1 MEINFDSLKE
11 VLRQLS
17 VVNREIETTSGGITS
32 NLGFQ
37 FSAIP
42 GLNEAGAIHGR
53 AIKQDPASAQ
63 EMLRTYS
70 DQVGWA
76 AELLGAEI
84 DALSAQEDS
93 NARGLDLA
101 DTGGAVGS
109 IGAGLPSQPSNQRVP
124 LTFVPP
130 VVFPGAS
137 LLQLANNFNAT
148 KFGELAQAAVDWN
161 TMAANIRQVVDQL
174 NNAASTID
182 SENDSEF
189 TRSAANRIRELATT
203 GEQFAA
209 NASVMNQ
216 RAFNLV
222 SQAPFGYVEI
232 PADLQAVKAIPDPI
246 AQKAME
252 AAMLAK
258 WQAKLQ
264 EMVTSSLP
272 NQQSLAEAPA
282 ASGGG
287 DNIEVGLGAIA
298 GTGMRYNTDE
308 VVWPQEIQQALAG
321 GEIGPGSFGVA
332 DGELV
337 ALENIDQGL
346 VEQVRHA
353 VNERNEAL
361 YGGGKLQSFIDGGM
375 TPLTDATTQ
384 TAGFNSPGLGTLNA
398 GNSPSLGHA
407 GLATAAP
414 SNSGFGTVLGTSG
427 GLGSLGAFDGAGGLG
442 SAAAGLPAAGSR
454 GAGTGAGAGL
464 GGLRGASGISG
475 GRGVSV
481 AGGEAG
487 SRLLN
492 TGGDSSG
499 RAGAAA
505 GTGSGTHAAG
515 AGANGTASQGQH
527 GRGPGAMM
535 APGAAGRNQE
545 KKKKS
550 TMIKSVMSRVEADK
564 NRRDLVGDPPA
575 ALPGPIGDWARQ

>member
-1 MEINFDSLKE
+1 MIVDIGSLQE
-11 VLRQLS
+11 ASRALNIAR
-17 VVNREIETTSGGITS
+17 REIEMISSNVAS
-32 NLGFQ
+32 NLGPQ
-37 FSAIP
+37 FSSIP
-42 GLNEAGAIHGR
+42 GLNEAGVIHGR

-63 EMLRTYS
+63 EILKGYS
-70 DQVGWA
+70 SQVGWA
-76 AELLGAEI
+76 NDLLSSQIEPLTG
-84 DALSAQEDS
+84 QEDS
-93 NARGLDLA
+93 NARGLDIA

-109 IGAGLPSQPSNQRVP
+109 IGAGLPAQPSNQSVP

-161 TMAANIRQVVDQL
+161 TMASNIRQVVDQL

-182 SENDSEF
+182 GQNDSEF
-189 TRSAANRIRELATT
+189 TRSAANKIRELATT

-287 DNIEVGLGAIA
+287 DNIDVGLGTIA

-308 VVWPQEIQQALAG
+308 VVWPQEIQQALAS

-346 VEQVRHA
+346 VEQVRQA
-353 VNERNEAL
+353 VNDRNEAL
-361 YGGGKLQSFIDGGM
+361 YGG
-375 TPLTDATTQ
+375 
-384 TAGFNSPGLGTLNA
+384 
-398 GNSPSLGHA
+398 
-407 GLATAAP
+407 
-414 SNSGFGTVLGTSG
+414 
-427 GLGSLGAFDGAGGLG
+427 
-442 SAAAGLPAAGSR
+442 
-454 GAGTGAGAGL
+454 
-464 GGLRGASGISG
+464 
-475 GRGVSV
+475 
-481 AGGEAG
+481 
-487 SRLLN
+487 
-492 TGGDSSG
+492 
-499 RAGAAA
+499 
-505 GTGSGTHAAG
+505 
-515 AGANGTASQGQH
+515 
-527 GRGPGAMM
+527 
-535 APGAAGRNQE
+535 
-545 KKKKS
+545 
-550 TMIKSVMSRVEADK
+550 
-564 NRRDLVGDPPA
+564 
-575 ALPGPIGDWARQ
+575 